1 MARHRS
7 RPEQEDLPPARFTR
21 ETLREGLQLAGYLWP
36 YRLRFALAMLAL
48 FFGSLMA
55 LTFPAVAGSLV
66 DGALPVSSAEAVRPW
81 LSGLSVNAVA
91 GTLLLVLA
99 IQAFCSFWQAYGF
112 NTVGERAL
120 ADVRRDTYVRLI
132 RLPMTFHNQRRVG
145 ELSSRLA
152 ADLSQISDTVIFAVP
167 QLARQVIMLLG
178 GVVLIILTSAR
189 LALVMLA
196 SVPLLVMLAVVFGR
210 FIRRYARSAQDRL
223 ADSNVIVEETLQ
235 GVATVKAFANEGYE
249 EGRYRGML
257 DRYLVAVLAGARYR
271 GLFFSFIVFGL
282 FGSIVLVLWYGARM
296 LQAGELSAGLLAS
309 FMLYTLFVGGAMGSF
324 AELYSQAQRTLGA
337 TQRIRELLREPTEE
351 AGSPPADLARL
362 RGEVAFDHVTF
373 RYPSRKD
380 VEVLR
385 GVTLRAAPGQR
396 IALVGPSG
404 AGKSTLVSLL
414 LRFYDPD
421 GGRVLLDGRDAHDYP
436 LAWLRSQMAVVPQDV
451 LLFGGSIRDNIAYG
465 RPGASEEEV
474 IEAAKKANAHDFI
487 SAFPEG
493 YRTLVGERGV
503 QLSGGQRQRVAIAR
517 AILRDPAILILD
529 EATSALDSENEA
541 LVLQALDRLMEGRTS
556 LVIAHRLSTVRRA
569 DRIIVL
575 KDGQTV
581 EEGTHEEL
589 LTRSDG
595 VYRTLTE
602 MQLEPA

>member
-1 MARHRS
+1 MARHRA
-7 RPEQEDLPPARFTR
+7 RPEQEDLPPARFNR
-21 ETLREGLQLAGYLWP
+21 ETLREAMQLAGYLLP
-36 YRLRFALAMLAL
+36 YRGRFALAMLAL
-48 FFGSLMA
+48 FIGSLMA
-55 LTFPAVAGSLV
+55 LVFPAVAGSLV
-66 DGALPVSSAEAVRPW
+66 DGALPRSSTEAVRPW
-81 LSGLSVNAVA
+81 LSGLSVDAVA
-91 GTLLLVLA
+91 VALVLVLA
-99 IQAFCSFWQAYGF
+99 IQATCSFWQAYGF
-112 NTVGERAL
+112 NTVGELAL
-120 ADVRRDTYVRLI
+120 ADVRRDTYGRLI
-132 RLPMTFHNQRRVG
+132 RLPLTFHNQRRVG

-152 ADLSQISDTVIFAVP
+152 ADLSQITDTIIYSVP
-167 QLARQVIMLLG
+167 QLARQVILLLG
-178 GVVLIILTSAR
+178 GVVLIFLTSGR

-196 SVPLLVMLAVVFGR
+196 SVPLLVGLAVVFGR
-210 FIRRYARSAQDRL
+210 IIRRYSRTAQDRL

-249 EGRYRGML
+249 ESRYRGTL
-257 DRYLVAVLAGARYR
+257 DRYLVAVLAGARAR
-271 GLFFSFIVFGL
+271 GLFFSFVVFGL

-296 LQAGELSAGLLAS
+296 VQAGELTAGLLTS

-337 TQRIRELLREPTEE
+337 TQRIRELLREPIEDPGAAP
-351 AGSPPADLARL
+351 AGVARL
-362 RGEVAFDHVTF
+362 RGEVSLENVTF
-373 RYPSRKD
+373 RYPNRKD
-380 VEVLR
+380 VQVLR
-385 GVTLRAAPGQR
+385 GVTLRADPGQR

-414 LRFYDPD
+414 LRFYEPD
-421 GGRVLLDGRDAHDYP
+421 GGRVLLDGRAAHDYP
-436 LAWLRSQMAVVPQDV
+436 LAWLRGQMALVPQDV
-451 LLFGGSIRDNIAYG
+451 LLFGGTILDNIAYG
-465 RPGASEEEV
+465 RPGASEEQV
-474 IEAAKKANAHDFI
+474 IEAAKQANAHDFI

-569 DRIIVL
+569 DRIVVL

-581 EEGTHEEL
+581 EEGTHDEL
-589 LTRSDG
+589 LGRADG
-595 VYRTLTE
+595 VYRMLTE